1 MPRQRARI
9 KLSKYACWRSQRGSR
24 RDCARYSCGIVST
37 VRLRSNI
44 HAQVGVECRSGKELE
59 LHLKGGT
66 MYFYRTAVAVLLLW
80 VPVLADDAS
89 ARAQLIGAWQ
99 QQDASGKG
107 ISVWVLEN
115 KANSLHITN
124 SQGDQKLSEIECRP
138 TGAECEG
145 TASGKKIKVAMY
157 FNGPTLVHLETV
169 GSDIT
174 KRQFTV
180 KEQPDVM
187 EIEVM
192 PIIGNAKS
200 ETLHLKRMP
209 LSAGNR

>member
-1 MPRQRARI
+1 M
-9 KLSKYACWRSQRGSR
+9 
-24 RDCARYSCGIVST
+24 
-37 VRLRSNI
+37 N
-44 HAQVGVECRSGKELE
+44 
-59 LHLKGGT
+59 
-66 MYFYRTAVAVLLLW
+66 MYMTAFAGLLLW

-89 ARAQLIGAWQ
+89 ARAHLIGTWQ
-99 QQDASGKG
+99 QQDDAGKG
-107 ISVWVLEN
+107 ISVWVVET

-124 SQGDQKLSEIECRP
+124 SQGDQKVSEIDCKP

-145 TASGKKIKVAMY
+145 TASGKKAKVSMY
-157 FNGPTLVHLETV
+157 FNGPTLVQLETV
-169 GSDIT
+169 GSDVI

-209 LSAGNR
+209 LSTGNR